1 MLCSSQELGDAAIG
15 AAICAALQHD
25 FMIIS
30 SWRMSSRK
38 REKNMK
44 RKTVI
49 IKKYGNRRLYDATHS
64 RYINQN
70 EVAQMVREGLDL
82 QVVDAVTGEDLTRL
96 VLTQIIV
103 ENAKE
108 PDSAFPL
115 DILRQ
120 MVAAS
125 GRVTQETTLKYMKT
139 VLDMYQ
145 NAYRAIAPPVSP
157 FEFMQTAT
165 ALQAAP
171 VAHHP
176 TSDAAEKAR
185 EMRSTGEKGTEGDE
199 VGELK
204 RRLAELESL
213 VSKRRTEKPRKR
225 KTTSRRKG

>member
-1 MLCSSQELGDAAIG
+1 
-15 AAICAALQHD
+15 
-25 FMIIS
+25 
-30 SWRMSSRK
+30 
-38 REKNMK
+38 MK
-44 RKTVI
+44 RNTVI

-157 FEFMQTAT
+157 FGFMQAPP
-165 ALQAAP
+165 APQPAPAAP
-171 VAHHP
+171 YPA
-176 TSDAAEKAR
+176 SAAGEKKP
-185 EMRSTGEKGTEGDE
+185 EMRSPREHGTGGDE

-213 VSKRRTEKPRKR
+213 VSKRQTGKPRKR